1 MRRILVINPG
11 STSTKIAV
19 FEDRKPVFGLTLRHP
34 VSEIDKFAHIIDQ
47 YEFRQKVILEA
58 LVNAGYKLKDFDAIV
73 GRGGLIKPIPSGVYE
88 VNEAMIHDLQIAL
101 SGEHACNLG
110 GMIAVKI
117 AERANME
124 GANGIKAY
132 IADPVVVD
140 ELQDLAR
147 ITGHPMYTR
156 KSIFH
161 ALNQKAIAKRYAKET
176 GRPYNSLNL
185 IVAHMGGGISVGAHL
200 KGRVIDVNNAL
211 QGEGPF
217 SPDRMGGI
225 LVKDI
230 VDTCYSGK
238 FTKEEMMKF
247 VSGRGGAVAMVGTN
261 NFKEIRERADGG
273 DGKCKMVLDAFVYN
287 MAKQIGSTSAVLRG
301 KVDAILLTG
310 GIAYD
315 KGVTDGITGYV
326 SFIAPVK
333 VYPGEDEMAALAD
346 NGFDVLEGEVKSEIY
361 K

>member
-1 MRRILVINPG
+1 MQRILVINPG

-19 FEDRKPVFGLTLRHP
+19 FEDRQPVFNLTLRH
-34 VSEIDKFAHIIDQ
+34 STEEIDKYARIIDQ
-47 YEFRQKVILEA
+47 YEFRQKAVMDAVTE
-58 LVNAGYKLKDFDAIV
+58 AGYPLKDFDAIV

-88 VNEAMIHDLQIAL
+88 VNDAMIHDLEIAL

-110 GMIAVKI
+110 GMIATKI
-117 AERANME
+117 AEQANSE
-124 GANGIKAY
+124 GAKDIKAY

-140 ELQDLAR
+140 ELDDVAR
-147 ITGHPMYTR
+147 VTGHPMYTR

-161 ALNQKAIAKRYAKET
+161 ALNQKAIAKGYARQIDVPYET
-176 GRPYNSLNL
+176 LNL
-185 IVAHMGGGISVGAHL
+185 IVGHMGGGISVGSHHN
-200 KGRVIDVNNAL
+200 GRVIEVNNAL

-238 FTKEEMMKF
+238 FTHDEMMKF

-261 NFKEIRERADGG
+261 NFKEIRERADMG
-273 DGKCKMVLDAFVYN
+273 DMKCVKLIEAFIYQ
-287 MAKQIGSTSAVLRG
+287 MAKQIGSAAAVLKG

-315 KGVTDGITGYV
+315 KGVTDGIAEYV
-326 SFIAPVK
+326 HFIAPVK
-333 VYPGEDEMAALAD
+333 VFPGEDEMAALAN
-346 NGFDVLEGEVKSEIY
+346 NGFDVLEGEVYPKIY
-361 K
+361 R